1 MTRCVTVLVPEENND
16 EPQNFDLREGQGGNA
31 DCLLFS
37 RVVVDVIYFYFDGF
51 SVRCLNGM
59 DRASRVCNVTAVEF

>member
-1 MTRCVTVLVPEENND
+1 MRMVLLPLTRCVTVLVPEENND

-37 RVVVDVIYFYFDGF
+37 RVVVDVIYFLF
-51 SVRCLNGM
+51 
-59 DRASRVCNVTAVEF
+59 

>member
-1 MTRCVTVLVPEENND
+1 MNGVVTVDTMCYNLVPEENND

-37 RVVVDVIYFYFDGF
+37 RVVVDVIYFLF
-51 SVRCLNGM
+51 
-59 DRASRVCNVTAVEF
+59 